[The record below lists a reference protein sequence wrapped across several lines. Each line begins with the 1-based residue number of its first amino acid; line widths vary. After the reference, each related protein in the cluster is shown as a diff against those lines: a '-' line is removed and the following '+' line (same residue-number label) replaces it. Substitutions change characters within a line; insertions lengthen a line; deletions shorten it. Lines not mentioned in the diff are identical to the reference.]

1 MFQAPRALFLT
12 GDESSCCLWRV
23 WSPCAELQRRGYRAE
38 WAHKDDALK
47 VLPLVAG
54 GAFDAIITPRIVWPS
69 EGVGDN
75 WIRTIHK
82 AGLAWIYEIDDDVY
96 SPRIVNRQMRL
107 FDSERAKGETQ
118 LEWERQE
125 RIRLLAQCDGVTV
138 STERLATIV
147 RRFAPDHI
155 PVRVTPNAIDAKWFR
170 ETLKGCSRIPE
181 LRGHLTI
188 GWAGGT
194 REDVDVIPLAAAWS
208 VLANKYPDVR
218 FVVQG
223 HIPQILAD
231 SVPKDQR
238 VTLPWLPLEEY
249 PRAMLNI
256 DIGCCVVAPMV
267 FNTSKSAIKWYEF
280 TLAGAA
286 CVVSSTVYGRE
297 VTDGVNALVAD
308 SAEQLVD
315 ALSRLIEDQAYRRRI
330 RRNARRAVMA
340 EHSLQTQWWRWI
352 SGWTEILENF
362 NSRPRI
368 ALPA

>member
-1 MFQAPRALFLT
+1 MQPPRVLALC
-12 GDESSCCLWRV
+12 GDETACSLWRV
-23 WSPCAELQRRGYRAE
+23 WSPFAELERHGVIAE
-38 WAHKDDALK
+38 WCHKDDSDK
-47 VLPLVAG
+47 VLPLVANG
-54 GAFDAIITPRIVWPS
+54 RYDAIVTPRIVWPS
-69 EGVGDN
+69 AGVGDL
-75 WIRTIHK
+75 WVKTIHK
-82 AGLAWIYEIDDDVY
+82 AGLAFIYECDDDVW
-96 SPRIVNRQMRL
+96 SPRIVDRQYRL
-107 FDSERAKGETQ
+107 FESERLKGREQ

-125 RIRLLAQCDGVTV
+125 RIRLLSQADGVTV

-147 RRFAPDHI
+147 RRFAPDHV
-155 PVRVTPNAIDAKWFR
+155 PVMVTPNAIDAKWFR

-208 VLANKYPDVR
+208 VLARRFPDVR

-231 SVPKDQR
+231 AVPKSQR

-249 PRAMLNI
+249 PRALLNI
-256 DIGCCVVAPMV
+256 DIGCCQVAPNV
-267 FNTSKSAIKWYEF
+267 FNTSKSAIAWYQYS
-280 TLAGAA
+280 LAGAA

-315 ALSRLIEDQAYRRRI
+315 ALSRLIEDQALRRRI

-340 EHSLQTQWWRWI
+340 EHSLQTQWWRW
-352 SGWTEILENF
+352 LEAWSVIVQNF